1 MIKAIL
7 RWFLQVPLR
16 IILPLLPSG
25 FIYALG
31 KAGGHVHYRI
41 ARDFAEKV
49 AAGFKNL
56 AGEEEAY
63 DFRRVALRCCQN
75 HVMSELEVLLYGR
88 MNSGNIERYVSLE
101 GRSILDGAL
110 AAGRGVILL
119 HAHFGN
125 EHLLMPALGHRG
137 YTVNQ
142 VGLHPDDAVN
152 HLQDVMLRQPD
163 DLTRSW
169 FKLKEECEKKLPVT
183 FIYLGKSLRPAVE
196 CLKRNEILAI
206 SLDGVDGNMIT
217 VPFLRKKA
225 QFLPGPIRLAMA
237 TGAMIVPAF
246 TVRKRNGTPR
256 LVIEDPIEGYSSIE
270 EAVMRFK
277 SLLEEYMKRYPCHY
291 AKLLAFDA
299 PPFGTLQ

>member
-1 MIKAIL
+1 MKVLL
-7 RWFLQVPLR
+7 RWFFRVPLR
-16 IILPLLPSG
+16 ILAPLLPSG

-41 ARDFAEKV
+41 AGDFAEKV
-49 AAGFKNL
+49 AAGFRNL
-56 AGEEEAY
+56 AREEDTY

-75 HVMSELEVLLYGR
+75 HVTSELEVLLYGR

-101 GRSILDGAL
+101 GKSILDAAL

-125 EHLLMPALGHRG
+125 EHMLMPALGHRG
-137 YTVNQ
+137 DAVNQ
-142 VGLHPDDAVN
+142 VGLHPGDAVN
-152 HLQDVMLRQPD
+152 HIQDVMQRQPD
-163 DLTRSW
+163 DLTASW
-169 FKLKEECEKKLPVT
+169 IKLKEEYEKKLPVA
-183 FIYLGKSLRPAVE
+183 FIYLGKSMRPAVE

-206 SLDGVDGNMIT
+206 SMDGIDGSMIT

-246 TVRKRNGTPR
+246 TVRKRNGTHR
-256 LVIEDPIEGYSSIE
+256 LVIEDPIEGYSSVE
-270 EAVMRFK
+270 EGVVCFT
-277 SLLEEYMKRYPCHY
+277 SLLEKYLRRYPCHY
-291 AKLLAFDA
+291 VKLLAFDA
-299 PPFGTLQ
+299 PPFGSLQ